1 MSNTAIEFRAPSV
14 ARPTAQ
20 RVHDGVVAGYIRT
33 LAGASS
39 EPAEQRESRQARTR
53 DCESGRPA
61 RASRTGAAAARRRPA
76 RRGALLSA

>member
-14 ARPTAQ
+14 ARSTAQ
-20 RVHDGVVAGYIRT
+20 RVHDGVVAGYIRA

-39 EPAEQRESRQARTR
+39 EPTEQREPRQARAR
-53 DCESGRPA
+53 DCESGRVA
-61 RASRTGAAAARRRPA
+61 RVNRAGTTAARRRPV